1 MWIKFRDMLPPED
14 QNVLV
19 SYASGWISIET
30 LLIERLYTD
39 VFSDGPYMEDCQ
51 GCLCPISDY
60 IDWCWWTPL
69 PEPPNEC
76 RKGGEKKR

>member
-19 SYASGWISIET
+19 SRASGWISIET
-30 LLIERLYTD
+30 LLVHTD
-39 VFSDGPYMEDCQ
+39 GAYMEDCQ

-69 PEPPNEC
+69 PDPPNEC